1 MPNFQGSI
9 NQALGVA
16 GAFAG
21 LSGITQERREAAKI
35 KKLKKSASSQK
46 DALLENLENASSDSP
61 EYAGTKETIQYL
73 DEKIGEATRAK
84 FEARPTKKN
93 AQELL
98 KENIK
103 AQRNKDILS
112 RGEQRKVE
120 REGAQARLD
129 EEEAAYQGYLDE
141 QAAAYQDYLDE
152 ESWYVPND
160 EARAEQAINRA
171 ATQQKTRKKRR
182 DFIRDYL
189 SQMQTNMGGKVGDM
203 APEMQK
209 KIAANYSPK
218 ERQRIMNQQ
227 DKEKGGKK

>member
-1 MPNFQGSI
+1 MPTNFQGSI

-16 GAFAG
+16 GVLAG
-21 LSGITQERREAAKI
+21 ISGIPQERREAAKI
-35 KKLKKSASSQK
+35 EKLRESAKSQRDTIVDTLK
-46 DALLENLENASSDSP
+46 DAPSDSP
-61 EYAGTKETIQYL
+61 EYAAAKETAQYF
-73 DEKIGEATRAK
+73 DEKLGEATRAK
-84 FEARPTKKN
+84 YEARPTEKN

-103 AQRNKDILS
+103 AQKNKAAIS

-120 REGAQARLD
+120 RE
-129 EEEAAYQGYLDE
+129 EEDANYEGWLNLVNEDSE
-141 QAAAYQDYLDE
+141 
-152 ESWYVPND
+152 YVPND
-160 EARAEQAINRA
+160 ESRAEQAINRA

-203 APEMQK
+203 APDLQK

-218 ERQRIMNQQ
+218 ERQRIMNQK

>member
-9 NQALGVA
+9 NQALGIA

-21 LSGITQERREAAKI
+21 LAGIPQERREAAKI
-35 KKLKKSASSQK
+35 DKLRESAKSQRDTIVGTLK
-46 DALLENLENASSDSP
+46 DMPSDSP
-61 EYAGTKETIQYL
+61 EYAGAKETAQYF
-73 DEKIGEATRAK
+73 DEKLGEATRAK
-84 FEARPTKKN
+84 YEARPTEEN

-103 AQRNKDILS
+103 AQKNKSIIG
-112 RGEQRKVE
+112 RAEQRKVE
-120 REGAQARLD
+120 REEEDANYEGWQRLVNED
-129 EEEAAYQGYLDE
+129 SE
-141 QAAAYQDYLDE
+141 
-152 ESWYVPND
+152 YVPND
-160 EARAEQAINRA
+160 ESRAEQAINRA
-171 ATQQKTRKKRR
+171 ATQQTTRKKRR

-203 APEMQK
+203 PTDMQK
-209 KIAANYSPK
+209 IIAANYSYK

>member
-1 MPNFQGSI
+1 MPNFQGSV

-46 DALLENLENASSDSP
+46 DALLENLENTSSDSP

-98 KENIK
+98 KRNIATHTMNDALNQVEQAKVGWEK
-103 AQRNKDILS
+103 AQ
-112 RGEQRKVE
+112 
-120 REGAQARLD
+120 AFF
-129 EEEAAYQGYLDE
+129 DE
-141 QAAAYQDYLDE
+141 QASAYLQE
-152 ESWYVPND
+152 ESGYTPND
-160 EARAEQAINRA
+160 ESRAEQAINRA
-171 ATQQKTRKKRR
+171 ATQQATRNKRR

-189 SQMQTNMGGKVGDM
+189 SQMETNMGGKVGDM
-203 APEMQK
+203 APDLQK
-209 KIAANYSPK
+209 KIAANYSSA
-218 ERQRIMNQQ
+218 ERKRIMNQQ